1 MHADAI
7 VLKTWPYSESSLIVW
22 LLLREQGAVRALAKG
37 ARRLKGRTASALDG
51 FSMIRAS
58 IRLPQRD
65 GLAMLGAVELR
76 RSWGYLHHDL
86 RRLALASTA
95 MEILGAV
102 AADSPHEVYF
112 FDEAATFLDGLE
124 TTVSPGS
131 LTAALLL
138 RLLHHAG
145 YAPRLGPGLD
155 FALLPEVMGYDFTE
169 GSFVDAAAMP
179 HRAQVMRLPSE
190 LAPIVASAAPPPL
203 TPDFILP
210 ARLGPITL
218 RWLVRAWADHLHQN
232 FRSMEFLEQT
242 VLATAPGPPAE
253 AGG

>member
-22 LLLREQGAVRALAKG
+22 LLLREHGAIRALAKG
-37 ARRLKGRTASALDG
+37 GRRLKGRTAAALDG
-51 FSMIRAS
+51 FSVIRAS
-58 IRLPQRD
+58 VRLPQRE

-76 RSWGYLHHDL
+76 RSWDYLHRDL

-102 AADSPHEVYF
+102 AADSPHETFF
-112 FDEAATFLDGLE
+112 FDEAEAYLSGLE
-124 TTVSPGS
+124 GSVSPGS

-145 YAPRLGPGLD
+145 YAPRLAPGLE
-155 FALLPEVMGYDFTE
+155 AAALPESMYYDFND
-169 GSFVDAAAMP
+169 GSFVD
-179 HRAQVMRLPSE
+179 E
-190 LAPIVASAAPPPL
+190 ASAPQRSKSMHLPPALVAAVIGGAPPL
-203 TPDFILP
+203 TADFVLP
-210 ARLGPITL
+210 ARVGPVAL
-218 RWLVRAWADHLHQN
+218 RWLARVWADHLHQE

-242 VLATAPGPPAE
+242 VLSAGPGAPTG
-253 AGG
+253 AG